1 MEKSTIAS
9 LEERVAKLQNE
20 LEEARDIIDE
30 LEFELESVSNG
41 LGEKSQL
48 SK

>member
-9 LEERVAKLQNE
+9 LEERVVKLQNE

-30 LEFELESVSNG
+30 LEFELESVSIG
-41 LGEKSQL
+41 LGKKSQL